1 MSIPAEVSDGTG
13 GDCADLHGGAESRVD
28 DAGAR
33 SDGGGASGRTG
44 QDRVGVPGRQAQRCG
59 WPRAWG
65 APEYGWSVAQALR
78 GGGTGWAARS
88 GAAGQGAKIWRG
100 SAPAGSA
107 PTGIAAAQ
115 GVGRLGWRR
124 CGRGAGR
131 LGRCGVAPAASGR
144 RAIAPAP
151 LVVRQHRPAI
161 CRQGRRYYRP
171 LPEPAGK
178 RAGPERRREADDPG
192 AGARQWICPDQ
203 AAARLFTA

>member
-28 DAGAR
+28 DAGAQ

-65 APEYGWSVAQALR
+65 APEYGWSMAQALR

-88 GAAGQGAKIWRG
+88 GAAGQDAKIWRG

-107 PTGIAAAQ
+107 PVGIAAAQ
-115 GVGRLGWRR
+115 GIGQL
-124 CGRGAGR
+124 GRGVGGRGIGR
-131 LGRCGVAPAASGR
+131 LGRCGMAAVAQGRGAA
-144 RAIAPAP
+144 APTA
-151 LVVRQHRPAI
+151 LVVRQHRSAI
-161 CRQGRRYYRP
+161 CSQGRRYHRS
-171 LPEPAGK
+171 LPQSAGAC
-178 RAGPERRREADDPG
+178 AGLERRREADNPG
-192 AGARQWICPDQ
+192 PGGMC
-203 AAARLFTA
+203 